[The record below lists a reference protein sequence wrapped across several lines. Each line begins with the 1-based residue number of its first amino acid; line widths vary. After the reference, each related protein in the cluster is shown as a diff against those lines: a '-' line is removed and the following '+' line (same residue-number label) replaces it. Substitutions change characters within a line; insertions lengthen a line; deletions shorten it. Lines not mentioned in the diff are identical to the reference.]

1 MADCK
6 TTDDAV
12 LVTVETRLLRRKS
25 LLALLC
31 EHVSKNELSLPSRS
45 LNSPKL
51 LKELQFY
58 FSF

>member
-12 LVTVETRLLRRKS
+12 LDTVETRLLRRKS
-25 LLALLC
+25 LLALLR
-31 EHVSKNELSLPSRS
+31 EHVSKNELSLPSRN

-51 LKELQFY
+51 LKEFQFY